1 MVMWRGQRV
10 VGAVGPLTEGERVDL
25 TCRSVGGRPQPVLTW
40 WRKGLRLPLLTVN
53 SSSDSVTGTYAV
65 EATLT
70 LTASRSVAG
79 VDFTCHAYT
88 PTELHGDDGS
98 AIVQPRT
105 ATISL
110 NVTLPPMEVRI
121 LGSEQP
127 IAAGRSIR
135 LVCRAVGSHPP
146 AHLTWWSGSS
156 PLRQVVRAIEEGGN
170 VTTATLNI
178 LVERQHDGTTLRCT
192 GINPA
197 LPHSPLTDTYR
208 LTVYYPPVVGLRLG
222 RALDPRRI
230 KEDDDVYFECDV
242 EANPPFHRV
251 DWFHNGKPME
261 HNMSAGVIMSG
272 LSLIIRDVGRQHG
285 GSYTCEAANMEART
299 ISNAVFL
306 TVKRL
311 HLLLPQA
318 LSTSFCLQS
327 SGTNTLQ
334 LADSTGTALMW
345 LETGA
350 GCEKSAG

>member
-208 LTVYYPPVVGLRLG
+208 LTVYYPPWWAFAWAERWT
-222 RALDPRRI
+222 LDASRRTTT
-230 KEDDDVYFECDV
+230 CTS
-242 EANPPFHRV
+242 
-251 DWFHNGKPME
+251 
-261 HNMSAGVIMSG
+261 SATW
-272 LSLIIRDVGRQHG
+272 RPTR
-285 GSYTCEAANMEART
+285 
-299 ISNAVFL
+299 
-306 TVKRL
+306 
-311 HLLLPQA
+311 P
-318 LSTSFCLQS
+318 ST
-327 SGTNTLQ
+327 
-334 LADSTGTALMW
+334 ASTGFIMASQWST
-345 LETGA
+345 T
-350 GCEKSAG
+350 